1 VIVVSDTGPLIALA
15 KVDQLILLERL
26 FGKVLIPPAVER
38 ELLAKHGTESARLD
52 DALLNSLDVV
62 PLSVPSPE
70 VEIATL
76 RLDLGEQQAVAL
88 AYEQGGLLVIDDSL
102 GRTAARR
109 LNLAVTG
116 AVGVVIRARKEGLV
130 PSVRSLLEEMR
141 QHNYWLSDELL
152 DIATRLAGEA

>member
-1 VIVVSDTGPLIALA
+1 MTVVSDTGPLIALA

-26 FGKVLIPPAVER
+26 FGNVLIPSAVQR

-52 DALLNSLDVV
+52 DALLNFLDVV

-76 RLDLGEQQAVAL
+76 RLDLGEQHAIAL
-88 AYEQGGLLVIDDSL
+88 AYGRGALLVIDDSL
-102 GRTAARR
+102 GRAAARR

-116 AVGVVIRARKEGLV
+116 VVGVLIRAKQEGLV

-141 QHNYWLSDELL
+141 QHSYWLSDELL
-152 DIATRLAGEA
+152 DIAIRLAGEA

>member
-1 VIVVSDTGPLIALA
+1 MIVVSDTGPLIALA

-26 FGKVLIPPAVER
+26 FGKVLIPSAVQR

-52 DALLNSLDVV
+52 DALLNFLDVV

-76 RLDLGEQQAVAL
+76 RLDLGEQHAIAL
-88 AYEQGGLLVIDDSL
+88 AYERDALLVIDDSL
-102 GRTAARR
+102 GRAAARR
-109 LNLAVTG
+109 LSLAVTG
-116 AVGVVIRARKEGLV
+116 VVGVLIRAKQEGLV
-130 PSVRSLLEEMR
+130 PSVRSLLKEMR

-152 DIATRLAGEA
+152 DIATRLAGEV